1 MTVHKAFNGIT
12 PERTGYESLGVNYK
26 RHIGAAAIGR
36 VPYLAPGGVGTETA
50 AAILPLADGER
61 LTKRRR
67 LEVLR
72 AAAKLA
78 GDDQAAK
85 LEAASDA
92 AVEQAAELHVHREAG
107 VELSQYDGCA
117 ESHKALEREVT
128 VITDSFMRTVDVER
142 LAVL

>member
-1 MTVHKAFNGIT
+1 MTVHEAFNGIA
-12 PERTGYESLGVNYK
+12 PEHSGYESLGMNYT
-26 RHIGAAAIGR
+26 RHVATAAIGR
-36 VPYLAPGGVGTETA
+36 VPYLAASGVGTETA
-50 AAILPLADGER
+50 VAILPLADGER

-92 AVEQAAELHVHREAG
+92 AVELAAELHVHREAG
-107 VELSQYDGCA
+107 VELRQYDGCA
-117 ESHKALEREVT
+117 ESHKELEREVT
-128 VITDSFMRTVDVER
+128 LVTDSSMRSVDVER